1 MTNNYNSLLSK
12 KNVREIL
19 EFYKRLRQ
27 ENREKKQK
35 IKQP

>member
-1 MTNNYNSLLSK
+1 MSNNYNVLLYK

-27 ENREKKQK
+27 ENRENKRK
-35 IKQP
+35 IK